1 MGILLRVQ
9 KLHVRVPEFDVSVG
23 AAAHKHLAAGR
34 KAAGRHAGLA
44 DRAAAANN
52 QARLFHNQGAQG
64 VRKGGV
70 IQARLKW
77 HSNLYIGS
85 QRGTTQHNKQM

>member
-44 DRAAAANN
+44 DRAAAATTKHGFFTIKEHKEWG
-52 QARLFHNQGAQG
+52 R
-64 VRKGGV
+64 GGI

-77 HSNLYIGS
+77 HLNLYIGS
-85 QRGTTQHNKQM
+85 QWGTPQHNKQM